1 MSNRKE
7 RAYNATRAHCFYCGC
22 IVNAMNFHLNQ
33 PQPGVYVA
41 ACPDCA
47 RFKGSDDLET
57 FRARLES
64 SPKILFKPA
73 LPSNTGMHLPSRRT
87 MLYWNRNTT
96 TTTRSLSILSD
107 TPPTTTASDTVSI
120 PYGYIC
126 QNLVLVVVK
135 IILNLILEEET

>member
-57 FRARLES
+57 FRARLEKLS
-64 SPKILFKPA
+64 ENSIQARLALKYRDAPA
-73 LPSNTGMHLPSRRT
+73 QQEDDAVSESKYHHNNKVTFYFERH
-87 MLYWNRNTT
+87 
-96 TTTRSLSILSD
+96 
-107 TPPTTTASDTVSI
+107 PTHH
-120 PYGYIC
+120 YG
-126 QNLVLVVVK
+126 
-135 IILNLILEEET
+135 E

>member
-57 FRARLES
+57 FRARLEKLS
-64 SPKILFKPA
+64 ENSIQARLALKYRDAPA
-73 LPSNTGMHLPSRRT
+73 QQE
-87 MLYWNRNTT
+87 
-96 TTTRSLSILSD
+96 D
-107 TPPTTTASDTVSI
+107 DA
-120 PYGYIC
+120 
-126 QNLVLVVVK
+126 VL
-135 IILNLILEEET
+135 ES

>member
-57 FRARLES
+57 FRARLEKLS
-64 SPKILFKPA
+64 E
-73 LPSNTGMHLPSRRT
+73 NTGMHLPSRRT